1 MRGLKRVLAAAL
13 LLASAGLAG
22 AQAESRTALLIGTQI
37 TAPNLAGI
45 YYVQGANPNGSR
57 YRGMLTLTPSSKEYL
72 FRGWIGK
79 QIFSGNGAFA
89 GKMLV
94 VEWGD
99 KSPVVYTFG
108 QQSNLDGEWADGS
121 ATEKLVLYARAAEG
135 QVSPRQGRYRVSGK
149 NPNGSRYS
157 GQLTISHQGGRYALD
172 WRVGSSAYKGTG
184 TMTNNIPTV
193 SCGSA
198 TPVIYALAADGT
210 LKGLWEAGLGE
221 ETATPI

>member
-79 QIFSGNGAFA
+79 Q
-89 GKMLV
+89 
-94 VEWGD
+94 WGD

-135 QVSPRQGRYRVSGK
+135 QVSPPQGRYRVSGK

-193 SCGSA
+193 SWGSA